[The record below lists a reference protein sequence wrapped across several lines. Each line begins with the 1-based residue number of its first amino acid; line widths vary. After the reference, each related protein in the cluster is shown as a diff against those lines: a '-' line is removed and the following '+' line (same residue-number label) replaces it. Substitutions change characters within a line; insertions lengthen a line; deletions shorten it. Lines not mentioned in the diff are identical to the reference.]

1 MLQCSIRASEDQC
14 KSVYALIYHNTMC
27 GVFKFTVDLASN
39 WATVARMSDFPAPAC
54 DAVQFET
61 PPMRVKRCRHGAVLY
76 NTHDVYIG
84 RSFDLYG
91 EYAESEMGLLGNFLK
106 PGDVAFDVGANI
118 GAHTLFFAN
127 RVGPQGRVIAFD
139 PQRQV
144 FQTLCAN
151 VALNALGNVMTFHAA
166 AGAAPGAT
174 QVPVPDYANEGNF
187 GGISVGQGGGETVQ
201 VMALDQM
208 GVPAVALIK
217 IDVEGMELEVLKGAQ
232 ATLAK
237 HRPALYVEN
246 DRREKSAA
254 LLAHI
259 LGLGYRAYWHI
270 APLFN
275 ANNYFAVKD
284 NVFGNTV
291 SLNVLCLPNEVEQ
304 NIQGLA
310 EVKSAD
316 DFPI

>member
-1 MLQCSIRASEDQC
+1 
-14 KSVYALIYHNTMC
+14 
-27 GVFKFTVDLASN
+27 
-39 WATVARMSDFPAPAC
+39 MSDF
-54 DAVQFET
+54 QT
-61 PPMRVKRCRHGAVLY
+61 PPVVSSDSAFDQASMRIKRCRYGAVLY

-91 EYAESEMGLLGNFLK
+91 EYAESEMNLLGSMLK
-106 PGDVAFDVGANI
+106 PGQIAFDVGANI
-118 GAHTLFFAN
+118 GAHTLFFAD
-127 RVGPQGRVIAFD
+127 RVGAKGRVVALE

-151 VALNALGNVMTFHAA
+151 VALNALGNVMTFHVA

-174 QVPVPDYANEGNF
+174 QVPVPDYANDGNF

-201 VMALDQM
+201 VMTVDQL
-208 GVPAVALIK
+208 GVPALALIK

-232 ATLAK
+232 ATLTK
-237 HRPALYVEN
+237 HRPVLYVEN

-254 LLAHI
+254 LVAHI

-275 ANNYFAVKD
+275 ANNYFKAKD

-291 SLNVLCLPNEVEQ
+291 SLNMLCLPREIDQ
-304 NIQGLA
+304 SIQGLP
-310 EVKSAD
+310 EIKSAD